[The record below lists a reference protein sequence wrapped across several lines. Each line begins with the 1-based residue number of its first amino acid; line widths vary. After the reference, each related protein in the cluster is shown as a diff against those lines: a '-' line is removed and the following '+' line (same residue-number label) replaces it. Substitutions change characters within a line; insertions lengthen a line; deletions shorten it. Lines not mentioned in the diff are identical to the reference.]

1 MQEGWRLEVA
11 EHRVAKR
18 NAEALVLIRQAIDE
32 GDMSARVMLAKMGDE
47 AGLSRSDVDQMID
60 DVEVNMD
67 PHDIEAHLQLRGA
80 YDIGLGNLPYEEK
93 ARRRFNHHLRAVE
106 LGAGAIHTLA
116 LARCYVTGAIAL
128 KPDQTEAIRW
138 YKHAIQQGSIEAA
151 HELQKYYRHIE
162 RSENRLRKEDET
174 R

>member
-18 NAEALVLIRQAIDE
+18 HAEALVLIRQAIDE
-32 GDMSARVMLAKMGDE
+32 GDMSARVMLAKMGDD
-47 AGLSRSDVDQMID
+47 AGLSRPEVDQLID
-60 DVEVNMD
+60 DVESNMD
-67 PHDIEAHLQLRGA
+67 PRDIETHLQLRGA

-93 ARRRFNHHLRAVE
+93 ARRCFDHLFMAVE
-106 LGAGAIHTLA
+106 LGAGPFWTLA
-116 LARCYVTGAIAL
+116 VARIYVMGALVVKPSQAEAL
-128 KPDQTEAIRW
+128 RW

-162 RSENRLRKEDET
+162 KSEKRS
-174 R
+174 